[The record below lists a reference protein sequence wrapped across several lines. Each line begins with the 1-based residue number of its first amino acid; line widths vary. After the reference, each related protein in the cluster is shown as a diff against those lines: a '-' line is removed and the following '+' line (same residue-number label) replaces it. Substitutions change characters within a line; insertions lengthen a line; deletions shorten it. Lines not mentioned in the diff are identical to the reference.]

1 MEIGEFLCL
10 FFCSYMSACL
20 HLGKSWYDVPSVVK
34 RLAEDCCKYG
44 VDNEH
49 FGFALAKSS
58 VEFGNSHK
66 QIEKEREDLL
76 KVLGEQVMANFH
88 LLI

>member
-1 MEIGEFLCL
+1 
-10 FFCSYMSACL
+10 
-20 HLGKSWYDVPSVVK
+20 VK

-49 FGFALAKSS
+49 FGFALAKAS

-76 KVLGEQVMANFH
+76 KVLGEQVMAKFH
-88 LLI
+88 LLFSKKIKFSLVDITFRNLRAPYSDVLFYLSHIS